1 MGITPS
7 PNSVRRLATDFILIK
22 TLLCCSARQTD
33 PLPLPSPRA
42 LLHLN
47 PYTPTSTL
55 TQSIMASSP
64 LLTELIVV
72 REWLH
77 ETAPSPSNP
86 EATTGYW
93 KFTKHGVMQ
102 TLRTTGRDGGL
113 VKAMDP
119 DAPNRE
125 GKTLAPDDVNMEKGL
140 TQALYHFIR
149 AGRLED
155 AVVLCRKA
163 NQPWRA
169 SSIRGSLLFEWR
181 AIANEPT
188 EDAMDDDSDVQGW
201 LGNRRRKLWKSTC
214 TRAALN
220 VRASSPQI
228 PI

>member
-1 MGITPS
+1 
-7 PNSVRRLATDFILIK
+7 
-22 TLLCCSARQTD
+22 
-33 PLPLPSPRA
+33 
-42 LLHLN
+42 
-47 PYTPTSTL
+47 
-55 TQSIMASSP
+55 MASSS

-77 ETAPSPSNP
+77 ETASDPSNP

-93 KFTKHGVMQ
+93 KFTKHGIMQ
-102 TLRTTGRDGGL
+102 TLRTAGGREGGL

-125 GKTLAPDDVNMEKGL
+125 GKTLASDDANMEKGL

-155 AVVLCRKA
+155 AIVLCRKA

-188 EDAMDDDSDVQGW
+188 EDAMDDDGDAEGW

-220 VRASSPQI
+220 VRGI
-228 PI
+228 PPKSLLNLN